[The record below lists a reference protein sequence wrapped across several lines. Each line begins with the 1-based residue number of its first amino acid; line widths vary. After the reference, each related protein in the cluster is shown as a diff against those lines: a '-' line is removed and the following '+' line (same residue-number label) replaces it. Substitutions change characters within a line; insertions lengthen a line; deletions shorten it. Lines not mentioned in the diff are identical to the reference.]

1 MWQGF
6 GLLVIGRAVLPALL
20 AAGLATAAAAASEA
34 PRAAVPDLSPPWP
47 QEAAL
52 GDLAGQTV
60 TFPSHSPFALADVG
74 NPSRDPRTE
83 ARATLFLPPQASP
96 AAPVPA
102 LVLLHGSSGVLEERE
117 LTYARQL
124 AALGVA
130 ALVVDTFGARRDRA
144 TSFIDRLLKITESMM
159 LADAYAALR
168 YLDKRPEIDGNRVA
182 LIGFSYGGM
191 VSIYAAYAQVAESYA
206 PGGERFAAHV
216 AYYGPCIA
224 EFEDSRATGAPLLML
239 HGGKDEIVDAK
250 RCAEVAAALE
260 SGGSQVKTIVYPEAF
275 HQWDGRFGNPR
286 RIGRNLSPCRFQVA
300 RDGTVTAPFWPFA
313 MSDSFN
319 RRMMLGMCS
328 ESEGYMIGRDDKVRE
343 RSNADLARFL
353 ETVFASENAARAQSA
368 ARVPPKRN

>member
-1 MWQGF
+1 
-6 GLLVIGRAVLPALL
+6 VVL
-20 AAGLATAAAAASEA
+20 
-34 PRAAVPDLSPPWP
+34 R
-47 QEAAL
+47 
-52 GDLAGQTV
+52 
-60 TFPSHSPFALADVG
+60 
-74 NPSRDPRTE
+74 
-83 ARATLFLPPQASP
+83 
-96 AAPVPA
+96 
-102 LVLLHGSSGVLEERE
+102 HGSSGVLEERE
-117 LTYARQL
+117 VTYARQL
-124 AALGVA
+124 AAMGVA

-168 YLDKRPEIDGNRVA
+168 YLDGRPEIDGNRVA

-191 VSIYAAYAQVAESYA
+191 AATYAAYAQVAESYA
-206 PGGERFAAHV
+206 PDGERFAAHV

-328 ESEGYMIGRDDKVRE
+328 ESEGYMIGRDDKVRD

-353 ETVFASENAARAQSA
+353 ETVFASENTARAQSA
-368 ARVPPKRN
+368 ARLPPKRN